1 MGHENENNRSSALT
15 PELIAVINAS
25 ISAAVKEAISGVGGM
40 IADTVKATALTPAM
54 LREANRPYV
63 DPDKERRAIREKLKF
78 KADEVLQEQA
88 KREFR
93 EKCSHK
99 YKTGLAAVAVVRN
112 FPDRNP
118 RGICMLCHEWF
129 HPKEWRIDNPTESE
143 PNGVAHIVDMHPKY
157 QLVWDAINQKES

>member
-1 MGHENENNRSSALT
+1 MSNENLNNRSTALT
-15 PELIAVINAS
+15 PELLAVINAS
-25 ISAAVKEAISGVGGM
+25 ISAAVKEAMAGVGT
-40 IADTVKATALTPAM
+40 IAEAIKATAITPEQ
-54 LREANRPYV
+54 LREANKPYV
-63 DPDKERRAIREKLKF
+63 DPDKERRRVREKMKF
-78 KADEVLQEQA
+78 KADELQQEKD

-93 EKCSHK
+93 DKCSHK

-129 HPKEWRIDNPTESE
+129 HPKEWRIDNPTETE
-143 PNGVAHIVDMHPKY
+143 PNGTAHIVDMHPKY